1 MKLIII
7 GSGTAALQ
15 PNRGPS
21 GYILKTGDQIFLLD
35 GGTGTLLK
43 SLEAGVSYK
52 DIDKIFYTHLHPDH
66 TIDLIPFL
74 FSTKHTPGFTRK
86 KKLELFGP
94 VGFKDFFK
102 DLVGLYGEGLIEGD
116 YEIEVVELDEN
127 NLSFGPLKITTKLMK
142 HSEGAVGYRFEL
154 NDKAFVYSG
163 DTDFCEGII
172 ELAQNADV
180 LLLECSFPDA
190 MKVKGHLTPIEAGNI
205 ANRAKVDRL
214 ILTHLYPSCDEVD
227 ILEPCRRQ
235 FDGNVKLAE
244 DLMRV
249 EI

>member
-1 MKLIII
+1 MELIII

-15 PNRGPS
+15 PHRGPS
-21 GYILKTGDQIFLLD
+21 GYVLKTGHQIFLLD

-43 SLEAGVSYK
+43 CLEAGVSYK

-74 FSTKHTPGFTRK
+74 LSTQHTPGFART
-86 KKLELFGP
+86 KKLALYGP
-94 VGFKDFFK
+94 VGFQKFFK
-102 DLVGLYGEGLIEGD
+102 GLVGLYGKGLVEGD
-116 YEIEVVELDEN
+116 YEIEVSELSEYE
-127 NLSFGPLKITTKLMK
+127 LSYGPLKISTKLMK
-142 HSEGAVGYRFEL
+142 HSEGAIGYRFEL
-154 NDKAFVYSG
+154 HSKIFVYSG
-163 DTDFCEGII
+163 DTDVCDGII

-180 LLLECSFPDA
+180 LLLECSFPDE
-190 MKVKGHLTPIEAGNI
+190 MKVKGHLTPTEAGKI
-205 ANRAKVDRL
+205 ASGAEVDRL
-214 ILTHLYPSCDEVD
+214 ILTHLYPPCDEAD

>member
-1 MKLIII
+1 MELIIT

-15 PNRGPS
+15 SHRGPS
-21 GYILKTGDQIFLLD
+21 GYVLKTGHQIFLLD

-43 SLEAGVSYK
+43 CLEAGVSYK
-52 DIDKIFYTHLHPDH
+52 EIDKIFYTHLHPDH

-74 FSTKHTPGFTRK
+74 FSTKHTPGFTRT

-102 DLVGLYGEGLIEGD
+102 GLVGLYGEGLIEGD

-205 ANRAKVDRL
+205 ASRANVDRL